1 MGGETRTGVS
11 VWETRDDVELEQ
23 NSAIGRNHLYVSFVC
38 QERRLWSQCEAVKAE
53 SACDGGIGS
62 SSSSHIIKSKAAQDH
77 KSWCISSVVST
88 TAFFLVLF
96 GDGRIKWKKAFL
108 PLFLNISF
116 KPSTIDKQYD
126 ISFKGTTFL
135 QITK

>member
-1 MGGETRTGVS
+1 M
-11 VWETRDDVELEQ
+11 
-23 NSAIGRNHLYVSFVC
+23 
-38 QERRLWSQCEAVKAE
+38 KAE

-116 KPSTIDKQYD
+116 KSSTIDKQYD

-135 QITK
+135 